1 MKKRNIMVIILL
13 TILCIPF
20 SINAAF
26 DAEIN
31 GNTVRIRTGP
41 GTNNS
46 AIKTVNAG
54 TSIKVVD
61 KTLYEGT
68 GCDAKWLKVIY
79 NDQEG
84 YVCSKYV
91 TYLNTAYAGINVI
104 DWTARVSG
112 NNVSVREKASS
123 SSTLI
128 ETLTLGANVTILGSS
143 GNYYKIKY
151 YGEKEGYISKD
162 YVVKKSDVTATDEEY
177 AKTLKAKGFPDS
189 YIPYLTY
196 LHKKYPNWQFN
207 ADKNNR
213 SFTTSVDKEGGKC
226 YMQTKNDNYRTS
238 STPAEGKT
246 WFRVNAGV
254 IAFYMDPRNWLTED
268 RIFMFEKLDYDKNL
282 EKEYP
287 VIIKSIFGSGKL
299 GDDKYTIPMFNAAKS
314 LGISPIHV
322 ASRIRLEVGAS
333 GSASTDGGKFTWKG
347 KTYSGYYNF
356 FNIGAYET
364 TIDGVKYSAV
374 TRGLAYA
381 AKLVGRTTGE
391 PWNNIE
397 TAIREGSSTLANNY
411 VTKGQQTIFYQK
423 FNIGPNA
430 GSPYAH
436 QYMTNIQAPAIE
448 GASTY
453 NSYRKGN
460 LLNSKIIFDIPVY
473 KDGTLPAYTSL
484 PKSGDTNN
492 NLKSLSVVGY
502 SLTPSFDEDILTYD
516 SYIPKEA
523 TSVTIDAKTSSDK
536 ASISGIGEIK
546 IEDDEEDVTI
556 TVISEAGEEKKY
568 VITIHRVDD
577 PTTVSMVL
585 EKSHL
590 NVNGNYIYR
599 VKHGTQI
606 SDFRSSLITAGAR
619 NVIFKNK
626 DGKEIDEKE
635 IKEGKLIGTGFKV
648 TISTLLESK
657 TYTLAVRGD
666 TSGDGIIDIRDL
678 LDIRLHITET
688 TTLTGANYI
697 AGDLDSIGIDHPRQ
711 VNDKKEN
718 VDILD
723 LLQIRLHITK
733 EEYLN

>member
-1 MKKRNIMVIILL
+1 MKKNIITILL
-13 TILCIPF
+13 FSIFFFCIPF
-20 SINAAF
+20 RIYASY
-26 DAEIN
+26 DAVIT
-31 GNTVRIRTGP
+31 GNTVRIRNGA
-41 GTNNS
+41 GTNND
-46 AIKTVNAG
+46 AIFTLNSN
-54 TSIKVVD
+54 TSISVID
-61 KTLYEGT
+61 KTLYTGE
-68 GCDAKWLKVIY
+68 GCDKKWYKISY
-79 NDQEG
+79 NDKIG
-84 YVCSKYV
+84 YVCSIYV
-91 TYLNTAYAGINVI
+91 KFIDASFDNINVV
-104 DWTARVSG
+104 DYSARVSG
-112 NNVSVREKASS
+112 NNVSVRKTASS
-123 SSTLI
+123 SGTLI
-128 ETLTLGANVTILGSS
+128 ETLTLGANVTILGTS
-143 GNYYKIKY
+143 GNFYKIKY
-151 YGEKEGYISKD
+151 YGEKIGYISKE

-177 AKTLKAKGFPDS
+177 AKVLKDKGFPDS

-196 LHKKYPNWQFN
+196 LHKKYPNWEFN

-213 SFTTSVDKEGGKC
+213 SFTTSVDKESGKC

-238 STPAEGKT
+238 STPAEGSS

-254 IAFYMDPRNWLTED
+254 IAFYMDPRNWLLED

-287 VIIKSIFGSGKL
+287 TIIKSIFGSGKL

-333 GSASTDGGKFTWKG
+333 GSGSTDGGEFTWKG
-347 KTYSGYYNF
+347 KKYSGYYNF

-381 AKLVGRTTGE
+381 AKLIDRNGE
-391 PWNNIE
+391 KWDNIE

-453 NSYRKGN
+453 NSYKKGD

-492 NLKSLSVVGY
+492 NLKSLSIVGY

-516 SYIPKEA
+516 SYIPKE
-523 TSVTIDAKTSSDK
+523 TTTVTIDAKTSSDK
-536 ASISGIGEIK
+536 ATISGTGEMK
-546 IEDDEEDVTI
+546 IEDDETDVTI
-556 TVISEAGEEKKY
+556 TVTSEAGEEKKY
-568 VITIHRVDD
+568 VVTIHRVDD

-585 EKSHL
+585 EKSNL
-590 NVNGNYIYR
+590 NIKDNYI
-599 VKHGTQI
+599 VNIKPETKASVI
-606 SDFRSSLITAGAR
+606 KSALITSGAR
-619 NVIFKNK
+619 NVIIKNSK
-626 DGKEIDEKE
+626 GNE
-635 IKEGKLIGTGFKV
+635 IKDSDILGTEYKV
-648 TISTLLESK
+648 TISTVLESK
-657 TYTLAVRGD
+657 TFTLVVRGD
-666 TSGDGIIDIRDL
+666 TSGDG
-678 LDIRLHITET
+678 
-688 TTLTGANYI
+688 
-697 AGDLDSIGIDHPRQ
+697 
-711 VNDKKEN
+711 K

-723 LLQIRLHITK
+723 LLQVRKHINGDNT
-733 EEYLN
+733 LNNARFLAGDTSGDNKITILDLLQVRKHINGDKKL

>member
-1 MKKRNIMVIILL
+1 MKKRYLL
-13 TILCIPF
+13 FISLIVFLCTPF
-20 SINAAF
+20 NINAAF

-46 AIKTVNAG
+46 AIVTVNAG

-68 GCDAKWLKVIY
+68 GCSSKWLKVIH
-79 NDQEG
+79 NDKEG
-84 YVCSKYV
+84 YVCSEYV
-91 TYLNTAYAGINVI
+91 TFLNTSYAGINVI

-112 NNVSVREKASS
+112 NNVSVRKTASS
-123 SSTLI
+123 SGTLI
-128 ETLTLGANVTILGSS
+128 ETLTLGANVTILGTS
-143 GNYYKIKY
+143 GNFYKIKY
-151 YGEKEGYISKD
+151 YGEKIGYISKD
-162 YVVKKSDVTATDEEY
+162 YVIKKSDVTATDSEY

-196 LHKKYPNWQFN
+196 LHKKYPNWEFN

-213 SFTTSVDKEGGKC
+213 SFTTSVDKESGKC

-238 STPAEGKT
+238 STPAEGSS

-254 IAFYMDPRNWLTED
+254 IAFYMDPRNWLLED

-347 KTYSGYYNF
+347 ETYSGYYNF

-381 AKLVGRTTGE
+381 AKLIDRNGE
-391 PWNNIE
+391 KWNNIE
-397 TAIREGSSTLANNY
+397 TAIKEGSSTLANNY

-430 GSPYAH
+430 RSPYAH

-448 GASTY
+448 GASSY
-453 NSYRKGN
+453 NSYKKGG

-492 NLKSLSVVGY
+492 NLKSLNVVGY

-523 TSVTIDAKTSSDK
+523 TSVKIDAKTSSDK
-536 ASISGIGEIK
+536 ATISGTGEMK
-546 IEDDEEDVTI
+546 IEDDETDVTI
-556 TVISEAGEEKKY
+556 TVTSEAGEEKKY
-568 VITIHRVDD
+568 IVTIHRVDD
-577 PTTVSMVL
+577 PTTISMVL
-585 EKSHL
+585 EKSNL
-590 NVNGNYIYR
+590 NIKNNYIIGIKPETKTSV
-599 VKHGTQI
+599 VK
-606 SDFRSSLITAGAR
+606 SALITSGAR
-619 NVIFKNK
+619 NVVIKNSKGTEMK
-626 DGKEIDEKE
+626 DSDI
-635 IKEGKLIGTGFKV
+635 LGTDFKV
-648 TISTLLESK
+648 TVSTLLESK
-657 TYTLAVRGD
+657 TLTLVVRGD
-666 TSGDGIIDIRDL
+666 TSGDGKV
-678 LDIRLHITET
+678 T
-688 TTLTGANYI
+688 
-697 AGDLDSIGIDHPRQ
+697 
-711 VNDKKEN
+711 
-718 VDILD
+718 ILD
-723 LLQIRLHITK
+723 LLQVRKHINGDNT
-733 EEYLN
+733 LNNARFLAGDTSGDNKITILDLLQVRKHINGDKKL

>member
-1 MKKRNIMVIILL
+1 MKKRYLL
-13 TILCIPF
+13 FISLLVFLCTPF
-20 SINAAF
+20 NINAAF

-46 AIKTVNAG
+46 AIVTVNAG

-68 GCDAKWLKVIY
+68 GCSSKWLKVIH
-79 NDQEG
+79 NDKEG
-84 YVCSKYV
+84 YVCSEYV
-91 TYLNTAYAGINVI
+91 TFLNTSYAGINVI

-112 NNVSVREKASS
+112 NNVSVRRTASS
-123 SSTLI
+123 SGTLI
-128 ETLTLGANVTILGSS
+128 ETLTLGANVTILGTS
-143 GNYYKIKY
+143 GNFYKIKY
-151 YGEKEGYISKD
+151 YGEKIGYISKD
-162 YVVKKSDVTATDEEY
+162 YVIKKSDVTATDSEY

-196 LHKKYPNWQFN
+196 LHKKYPNWEFN

-213 SFTTSVDKEGGKC
+213 SFTTSVDKESGKC
-226 YMQTKNDNYRTS
+226 YMQTKNNNYRTS
-238 STPAEGKT
+238 STPAEGSS

-254 IAFYMDPRNWLTED
+254 IAFYMDPRNWLLED

-333 GSASTDGGKFTWKG
+333 GSASTDGREFTWKG
-347 KTYSGYYNF
+347 KKYSGYYNF

-448 GASTY
+448 GASSY
-453 NSYRKGN
+453 NSYKKGG

-516 SYIPKEA
+516 SYIPKKA
-523 TSVTIDAKTSSDK
+523 TSVKIDAKTSSDK
-536 ASISGIGEIK
+536 ATILGTGEMK
-546 IEDDEEDVTI
+546 IEDDETDVTI
-556 TVISEAGEEKKY
+556 TVTSEAGEEKKY
-568 VITIHRVDD
+568 IVTIHRVDD

-585 EKSHL
+585 EKSNL
-590 NVNGNYIYR
+590 NIKDNYIIGIKPETKTSV
-599 VKHGTQI
+599 VK
-606 SDFRSSLITAGAR
+606 SALITSGAR
-619 NVIFKNK
+619 NVVIKNSKGTEMK
-626 DGKEIDEKE
+626 DSDI
-635 IKEGKLIGTGFKV
+635 LGTDFKV
-648 TISTLLESK
+648 TVSTLLESK
-657 TYTLAVRGD
+657 TLTLVVRGD
-666 TSGDGIIDIRDL
+666 TSGDGKV
-678 LDIRLHITET
+678 T
-688 TTLTGANYI
+688 
-697 AGDLDSIGIDHPRQ
+697 
-711 VNDKKEN
+711 
-718 VDILD
+718 ILD
-723 LLQIRLHITK
+723 LLQVRKHINRDNT
-733 EEYLN
+733 LNNARFLAGDTSGDNKITILDLLQVRKHINGDKKL

>member
-1 MKKRNIMVIILL
+1 MKKKYLL
-13 TILCIPF
+13 FICLLVFLCTPF
-20 SINAAF
+20 KINAAF

-46 AIKTVNAG
+46 AIVTVNAG

-68 GCDAKWLKVIY
+68 GCDSKWLKIIH
-79 NDQEG
+79 NDKEG
-84 YVCSKYV
+84 YVCSEYV
-91 TYLNTAYAGINVI
+91 TFINTSYAGINVI

-112 NNVSVREKASS
+112 NNVSVRKTASS
-123 SSTLI
+123 SGTLI
-128 ETLTLGANVTILGSS
+128 ETLTLGANVTILGTS
-143 GNYYKIKY
+143 GNFYKIKY

-162 YVVKKSDVTATDEEY
+162 YVIKKSDVTATDEEY
-177 AKTLKAKGFPDS
+177 AKVLKDKGFPDS

-196 LHKKYPNWQFN
+196 LHKKYPNWEFN

-213 SFTTSVDKEGGKC
+213 SFTTSVDKESGKC

-238 STPAEGKT
+238 STPAEGRS

-254 IAFYMDPRNWLTED
+254 IAFYMDPRNWLLED

-287 VIIKSIFGSGKL
+287 TIIKSIFGSGKL

-333 GSASTDGGKFTWKG
+333 GSGSTDGGEFTWKG
-347 KTYSGYYNF
+347 KKYSGYYNF

-381 AKLVGRTTGE
+381 AKLIDRNGE
-391 PWNNIE
+391 KWDNIE

-453 NSYRKGN
+453 NSYKKGD

-516 SYIPKEA
+516 SYIPKE
-523 TSVTIDAKTSSDK
+523 TTTVTIDAKTSCDK
-536 ASISGIGEIK
+536 ATISGTGEMK
-546 IEDDEEDVTI
+546 IEDDETDVTI
-556 TVISEAGEEKKY
+556 TVTSEAGEEKKY
-568 VITIHRVDD
+568 VVTIHRVDD

-585 EKSHL
+585 EKSNL
-590 NVNGNYIYR
+590 NVKDNYI
-599 VKHGTQI
+599 VNIKPETKASVI
-606 SDFRSSLITAGAR
+606 KSALITSGAR
-619 NVIFKNK
+619 NVIIKNSK
-626 DGKEIDEKE
+626 GNE
-635 IKEGKLIGTGFKV
+635 IKDSDILGTEYKV
-648 TISTLLESK
+648 TISTVLESK
-657 TYTLAVRGD
+657 TFTLVVRGD
-666 TSGDGIIDIRDL
+666 TSGDG
-678 LDIRLHITET
+678 
-688 TTLTGANYI
+688 
-697 AGDLDSIGIDHPRQ
+697 
-711 VNDKKEN
+711 K

-723 LLQIRLHITK
+723 LLQVRKHINGDNT
-733 EEYLN
+733 LNNARFLAGDTSGDNKITILDLLQVRKHINGDKKL

>member
-1 MKKRNIMVIILL
+1 MKKKYLL
-13 TILCIPF
+13 FICLLVFLCTPF
-20 SINAAF
+20 KINAAF

-46 AIKTVNAG
+46 AIVTVNAG

-68 GCDAKWLKVIY
+68 GCDSKWLKIIH
-79 NDQEG
+79 NDKEG
-84 YVCSKYV
+84 YVCSEYV
-91 TYLNTAYAGINVI
+91 TFINTSYAGINVI

-112 NNVSVREKASS
+112 NNVSVRKTASS
-123 SSTLI
+123 SGTLI
-128 ETLTLGANVTILGSS
+128 ETLTLGANVTILGTS
-143 GNYYKIKY
+143 GNFYKIKY
-151 YGEKEGYISKD
+151 YGEKIGYISKE

-177 AKTLKAKGFPDS
+177 AKVLKDKGFPDS

-196 LHKKYPNWQFN
+196 LHKKYPNWEFN

-213 SFTTSVDKEGGKC
+213 SFTTSVDKESGKC

-238 STPAEGKT
+238 STPAEGSS

-254 IAFYMDPRNWLTED
+254 IAFYMDPRNWLLED

-333 GSASTDGGKFTWKG
+333 GSGSTDGGEFTWKG
-347 KTYSGYYNF
+347 KKYSGYYNF

-381 AKLVGRTTGE
+381 AKLIDRNGE
-391 PWNNIE
+391 KWDNIE

-453 NSYRKGN
+453 NSYKKGD

-516 SYIPKEA
+516 SYIPKE
-523 TSVTIDAKTSSDK
+523 TTTVTIDAKTSSDK
-536 ASISGIGEIK
+536 ATISGTGEIK
-546 IEDDEEDVTI
+546 IEDDETDVTI
-556 TVISEAGEEKKY
+556 TVTSEAGEEKKY
-568 VITIHRVDD
+568 VVTIHRVDD

-585 EKSHL
+585 EKSNL
-590 NVNGNYIYR
+590 NIKDNYIYNI
-599 VKHGTQI
+599 KNETK
-606 SDFRSSLITAGAR
+606 SSVIKSALITSGAR
-619 NVIFKNK
+619 NVIIK
-626 DGKEIDEKE
+626 DSKGNE
-635 IKEGKLIGTGFKV
+635 IKDTDIVGTDYKV

-657 TYTLAVRGD
+657 TFTLVVKGD
-666 TSGDGIIDIRDL
+666 TSGDGKITILDL
-678 LDIRLHITET
+678 LQVRLDITKEVKLQ
-688 TTLTGANYI
+688 GASLI
-697 AGDLDSIGIDHPRQ
+697 AGDTSGDGK
-711 VNDKKEN
+711 VT
-718 VDILD
+718 ILD
-723 LLQIRLHITK
+723 LLQIRLDITGEK
-733 EEYLN
+733 KL

>member
-1 MKKRNIMVIILL
+1 MKKRHYITIFFLL
-13 TILCIPF
+13 TFLCVPLN
-20 SINAAF
+20 INASF

-46 AIKTVNAG
+46 AIVTVNAG
-54 TSIKVVD
+54 TSISVVD

-68 GCDAKWLKVIY
+68 GCSEKWLKVIH
-79 NDQEG
+79 NEKTG

-91 TYLNTAYAGINVI
+91 TFLNNTYTGINVI
-104 DWTARVSG
+104 DWTARVTG
-112 NNVSVREKASS
+112 NNVSVRKTASS
-123 SSTLI
+123 SGTVI

-143 GNYYKIKY
+143 GNFYKIKY
-151 YGEKEGYISKD
+151 YGEKEGYMSKD
-162 YVVKKSDVTATDEEY
+162 YIVKKSDITATDEEY
-177 AKTLKAKGFPDS
+177 AKELKAKGFPDS

-196 LHKKYPNWQFN
+196 LHKKYPNWVFN

-213 SFTTSVDKEGGKC
+213 SFVTSVDKESGKC

-238 STPAEGKT
+238 STPAEGT
-246 WFRVNAGV
+246 SWFRVNKGV

-282 EKEYP
+282 EKDYP
-287 VIIKSIFGSGKL
+287 TIIKSIFGNGKL

-322 ASRIRLEVGAS
+322 ASRIRLEVGAD
-333 GSASTDGGKFTWKG
+333 GSASTDGRKFTWKG
-347 KTYSGYYNF
+347 KEYSGYYNF

-397 TAIREGSSTLANNY
+397 TAIKEGSSTLANNY

-453 NSYRKGN
+453 NSYKKGN

-473 KDGTLPAYTSL
+473 KDGTLPEYTSL

-492 NLKSLSVVGY
+492 NLASLSVVGY
-502 SLTPSFDEDILTYD
+502 ALTPSFDEDILTYD
-516 SYIPKEA
+516 VYVPKELTTA
-523 TSVTIDAKTSSDK
+523 TVEAKTQSAK
-536 ASISGIGEIK
+536 ATISGTGETK
-546 IEDDEEDVTI
+546 LEDDENDVTI
-556 TVISEAGEEKKY
+556 TVTSEAGEEKKY
-568 VITIHRVDD
+568 VVTINKVDD

-585 EKSHL
+585 EKSNL
-590 NVNGNYIYR
+590 NIKDNYIVGIR
-599 VKHGTQI
+599 PETKASVIK
-606 SDFRSSLITAGAR
+606 SSIITSGAR
-619 NVIFKNK
+619 NVTIKNSK
-626 DGKEIDEKE
+626 GTE
-635 IKEGKLIGTGFKV
+635 IKDTDILGTDYKV

-657 TYTLAVRGD
+657 TFTLVVKGD
-666 TSGDGIIDIRDL
+666 TSGDGKV
-678 LDIRLHITET
+678 T
-688 TTLTGANYI
+688 
-697 AGDLDSIGIDHPRQ
+697 
-711 VNDKKEN
+711 
-718 VDILD
+718 ILD
-723 LLQIRLHITK
+723 LLQVRKHINGDNK
-733 EEYLN
+733 LNNTRFLAGDTSGDNKITILDLLQVRKHINGDKKL

>member
-1 MKKRNIMVIILL
+1 MKKKYLL
-13 TILCIPF
+13 FICLLVFLCTPF
-20 SINAAF
+20 KINAAF

-46 AIKTVNAG
+46 AIVTVNAG

-68 GCDAKWLKVIY
+68 GCDSKWLKIIH
-79 NDQEG
+79 NDKEG
-84 YVCSKYV
+84 YVCSEYV
-91 TYLNTAYAGINVI
+91 TFINTSYAGINVI

-112 NNVSVREKASS
+112 NNVSVRKTASS
-123 SSTLI
+123 SGTLI
-128 ETLTLGANVTILGSS
+128 ETLTLGANVTILGTS
-143 GNYYKIKY
+143 GNFYKIKY

-162 YVVKKSDVTATDEEY
+162 YVIKKSDVTATDEEY
-177 AKTLKAKGFPDS
+177 AKVLKDKGFPDS

-196 LHKKYPNWQFN
+196 LHKKYPNWEFN

-213 SFTTSVDKEGGKC
+213 SFTTSVDKESGKC

-238 STPAEGKT
+238 STPAEGSS

-254 IAFYMDPRNWLTED
+254 IAFYMDPRNWLLED

-287 VIIKSIFGSGKL
+287 TIIKSIFGSGKL

-333 GSASTDGGKFTWKG
+333 GSGSTDGGEFTWKG
-347 KTYSGYYNF
+347 KKYSGYYNF

-381 AKLVGRTTGE
+381 AKLIDRNGE
-391 PWNNIE
+391 KWDNIE

-453 NSYRKGN
+453 NSYKKGD

-516 SYIPKEA
+516 SYIPKE
-523 TSVTIDAKTSSDK
+523 TTTVTIDAKTSSDK
-536 ASISGIGEIK
+536 ATISGTGEMK
-546 IEDDEEDVTI
+546 IEDDETDVTI
-556 TVISEAGEEKKY
+556 TVTSEAGEEKKY
-568 VITIHRVDD
+568 VVTIHRVDD

-585 EKSHL
+585 EKSNL
-590 NVNGNYIYR
+590 NIKDNYI
-599 VKHGTQI
+599 VNIKPETKASVI
-606 SDFRSSLITAGAR
+606 KSALITSGAR
-619 NVIFKNK
+619 NVIIKNSK
-626 DGKEIDEKE
+626 GNE
-635 IKEGKLIGTGFKV
+635 IKDSDILGTEYKV
-648 TISTLLESK
+648 TISTVLESK
-657 TYTLAVRGD
+657 TFTLVVRGD
-666 TSGDGIIDIRDL
+666 TSGDG
-678 LDIRLHITET
+678 
-688 TTLTGANYI
+688 
-697 AGDLDSIGIDHPRQ
+697 
-711 VNDKKEN
+711 K

-723 LLQIRLHITK
+723 LLQVRKHINGDNT
-733 EEYLN
+733 LNNARFLAGDTSGDNKITILDLLQVRKHINGDKKL

>member
-1 MKKRNIMVIILL
+1 MKKRYILTIILL
-13 TILCIPF
+13 SFLCTPF
-20 SINAAF
+20 NINAAF

-31 GNTVRIRTGP
+31 GSAVRIRPGP

-46 AIKTVNAG
+46 VIVSVNAG

-61 KTLYEGT
+61 KTLYEGK
-68 GCDAKWLKVIY
+68 GCDSKWLKIIH
-79 NDQEG
+79 NEKEG
-84 YVCSKYV
+84 YVCSEFV
-91 TYLNTAYAGINVI
+91 TFLNTSYAGINVI

-112 NNVSVREKASS
+112 NNVSVRKTASS
-123 SSTLI
+123 KGKLI
-128 ETLTLGANVTILGSS
+128 ETLTLGANVTILGTS
-143 GNYYKIKY
+143 GNFYKIKY
-151 YGEKEGYISKD
+151 YGEKVGYISKD
-162 YVVKKSDVTATDEEY
+162 YVVKKSDITAMDEEY
-177 AKTLKAKGFPDS
+177 TKVLKAKGFPDS

-196 LHKKYPNWQFN
+196 LHKKYPNWEFN

-213 SFTTSVDKEGGKC
+213 SFTTSVDKESGKC

-238 STPAEGKT
+238 STPAEGSS

-254 IAFYMDPRNWLTED
+254 IAFYMDPRNWLLED

-287 VIIKSIFGSGKL
+287 TIIKSIFGSGKL

-333 GSASTDGGKFTWKG
+333 GSASTDGREFTWKG

-448 GASTY
+448 GASSY
-453 NSYRKGN
+453 NSYKKGD

-516 SYIPKEA
+516 SYIPKKA
-523 TSVTIDAKTSSDK
+523 TSVKIDAKTSSDK
-536 ASISGIGEIK
+536 ATILGTGEMK
-546 IEDDEEDVTI
+546 IEDDETDVTI
-556 TVISEAGEEKKY
+556 TVTSEAGEEKKY
-568 VITIHRVDD
+568 IVTIHRVDD

-585 EKSHL
+585 EKSNL
-590 NVNGNYIYR
+590 NIKDNYIIGIKPETKTSV
-599 VKHGTQI
+599 VK
-606 SDFRSSLITAGAR
+606 SALITSGAR
-619 NVIFKNK
+619 NVVIKNSKGTEMK
-626 DGKEIDEKE
+626 DSDI
-635 IKEGKLIGTGFKV
+635 LGTNFKV
-648 TISTLLESK
+648 TVSTLLESK
-657 TYTLAVRGD
+657 TLTFVVRGD
-666 TSGDGIIDIRDL
+666 TSGDGKV
-678 LDIRLHITET
+678 T
-688 TTLTGANYI
+688 
-697 AGDLDSIGIDHPRQ
+697 
-711 VNDKKEN
+711 
-718 VDILD
+718 ILD
-723 LLQIRLHITK
+723 LLQVRKHINGDNT
-733 EEYLN
+733 LNNARFLAGDTSGDNKITILDLLQVRKHINGDKKL

>member
-1 MKKRNIMVIILL
+1 MKKKYLL
-13 TILCIPF
+13 FICLLVFLCTPF
-20 SINAAF
+20 KINAAF

-46 AIKTVNAG
+46 AIVTVNAG

-68 GCDAKWLKVIY
+68 GCDSKWLKIIH
-79 NDQEG
+79 NDKEG
-84 YVCSKYV
+84 YVCSEYV
-91 TYLNTAYAGINVI
+91 TFINTSYAGINVI

-112 NNVSVREKASS
+112 NNVSVRKTASS
-123 SSTLI
+123 SGTLI
-128 ETLTLGANVTILGSS
+128 ETLTLGANVTILGTS
-143 GNYYKIKY
+143 GNFYKIKY

-162 YVVKKSDVTATDEEY
+162 YVIKKSDVTATDEEY
-177 AKTLKAKGFPDS
+177 AKVLKDKGFPDS

-196 LHKKYPNWQFN
+196 LHKKYPNWEFN

-213 SFTTSVDKEGGKC
+213 SFTTSVDKESGKC

-238 STPAEGKT
+238 STPAEGRS

-254 IAFYMDPRNWLTED
+254 IAFYMDPRNWLLED

-287 VIIKSIFGSGKL
+287 TIIKSIFGSGKL

-333 GSASTDGGKFTWKG
+333 GNGSTDGGEFTWKG
-347 KTYSGYYNF
+347 KKYSGYYNF

-381 AKLVGRTTGE
+381 AKLIDRNGE
-391 PWNNIE
+391 KWDNIE

-453 NSYRKGN
+453 NSYKKGD

-516 SYIPKEA
+516 SYIPKE
-523 TSVTIDAKTSSDK
+523 TTTVTIDAKTSSDK
-536 ASISGIGEIK
+536 ATISGTGEMK
-546 IEDDEEDVTI
+546 IEDDETDVTI
-556 TVISEAGEEKKY
+556 TVTSEAGEEKKY
-568 VITIHRVDD
+568 VVTIHRVDD

-585 EKSHL
+585 EKSNL
-590 NVNGNYIYR
+590 NVKDNYI
-599 VKHGTQI
+599 VNIKPETKASVI
-606 SDFRSSLITAGAR
+606 KSALITSGAR
-619 NVIFKNK
+619 NVIIKNSK
-626 DGKEIDEKE
+626 GNE
-635 IKEGKLIGTGFKV
+635 IKDSDILGTEYKV
-648 TISTLLESK
+648 TISTVLESK
-657 TYTLAVRGD
+657 IFTLVVRGD
-666 TSGDGIIDIRDL
+666 TSGDG
-678 LDIRLHITET
+678 
-688 TTLTGANYI
+688 
-697 AGDLDSIGIDHPRQ
+697 
-711 VNDKKEN
+711 K

-723 LLQIRLHITK
+723 LLQVRKHINGDNT
-733 EEYLN
+733 LNNARFLAGDTSGDNKITILDLLQVRKHINGDKKL

>member
-1 MKKRNIMVIILL
+1 MKKRYLFLISLFVF
-13 TILCIPF
+13 LCMPF
-20 SINAAF
+20 TINAAF

-31 GNTVRIRTGP
+31 GSAVRIRTGP
-41 GTNNS
+41 GTDNS
-46 AIKTVNAG
+46 VIVSVNAG
-54 TSIKVVD
+54 TSISVVD
-61 KTLYEGT
+61 KTLYEGK
-68 GCDAKWLKVIY
+68 GCDSKWLKIIH
-79 NDQEG
+79 NDKEG
-84 YVCSKYV
+84 YVCSEFV
-91 TYLNTAYAGINVI
+91 TFLNTSYAGINVI

-112 NNVSVREKASS
+112 NNVSVRKTASS
-123 SSTLI
+123 SGTLI
-128 ETLTLGANVTILGSS
+128 ETLTLGANVTILGTS
-143 GNYYKIKY
+143 GNFYKIKY
-151 YGEKEGYISKD
+151 YGEKIGYISKE

-177 AKTLKAKGFPDS
+177 AKVLKDKGFPDS

-196 LHKKYPNWQFN
+196 LHKKYPNWEFN

-213 SFTTSVDKEGGKC
+213 SFTTSVDKESGKC

-238 STPAEGKT
+238 STPAEGSS

-254 IAFYMDPRNWLTED
+254 IAFYMDPRNWLLED

-287 VIIKSIFGSGKL
+287 TIIKSIFGSGKL

-333 GSASTDGGKFTWKG
+333 GSGSTDGGEFTWKG
-347 KTYSGYYNF
+347 KKYSGYYNF

-381 AKLVGRTTGE
+381 AKLIDRNGE
-391 PWNNIE
+391 KWDNIE

-453 NSYRKGN
+453 NSYKKGD

-492 NLKSLSVVGY
+492 NLKSLSIVGY

-516 SYIPKEA
+516 SYIPKE
-523 TSVTIDAKTSSDK
+523 TTTVTIDAKTSSDK
-536 ASISGIGEIK
+536 ATISGTGEMK
-546 IEDDEEDVTI
+546 IEDDETDVTI
-556 TVISEAGEEKKY
+556 TVTSEAGEEKKY
-568 VITIHRVDD
+568 VVTIHRVDD

-585 EKSHL
+585 EKSNL
-590 NVNGNYIYR
+590 NIKDNYI
-599 VKHGTQI
+599 VNIKPETKASVI
-606 SDFRSSLITAGAR
+606 KSALITSGAR
-619 NVIFKNK
+619 NVIIKNSK
-626 DGKEIDEKE
+626 GNE
-635 IKEGKLIGTGFKV
+635 IKDSDILGTEYKV
-648 TISTLLESK
+648 TISTVLESK
-657 TYTLAVRGD
+657 TFTLVVRGD
-666 TSGDGIIDIRDL
+666 TSGDG
-678 LDIRLHITET
+678 
-688 TTLTGANYI
+688 
-697 AGDLDSIGIDHPRQ
+697 
-711 VNDKKEN
+711 K

-723 LLQIRLHITK
+723 LLQVRKHINGDNT
-733 EEYLN
+733 LNNARFLAGDTSGDNKITILDLLQVRKHINGDKKL

>member
-13 TILCIPF
+13 AIFCIPLNV
-20 SINAAF
+20 NAAF

-46 AIKTVNAG
+46 AIVTVNAG

-68 GCDAKWLKVIY
+68 GCDSKWLKVIH
-79 NDQEG
+79 NDKEG
-84 YVCSKYV
+84 YVCSEYV
-91 TYLNTAYAGINVI
+91 TFLNTSYAGINVI

-112 NNVSVREKASS
+112 NNVSVRKTASS
-123 SSTLI
+123 SGTLI
-128 ETLTLGANVTILGSS
+128 ETLTLGANVTILGTS
-143 GNYYKIKY
+143 GNFYKIKY
-151 YGEKEGYISKD
+151 YGESVGYISKD
-162 YVVKKSDVTATDEEY
+162 YVIKKSDVTATDEEY
-177 AKTLKAKGFPDS
+177 AKVLKDKGFPDS

-196 LHKKYPNWQFN
+196 LHKKYPNWEFN

-213 SFTTSVDKEGGKC
+213 SFTTSVDKEAGKC

-238 STPAEGKT
+238 STPAEGSS

-254 IAFYMDPRNWLTED
+254 IAFYMDPRNWLLED

-287 VIIKSIFGSGKL
+287 TIIKSIFGSGKL

-333 GSASTDGGKFTWKG
+333 GSASTDGGEFTWKG
-347 KTYSGYYNF
+347 KKYSGYYNF

-381 AKLVGRTTGE
+381 AKLIDRNGE
-391 PWNNIE
+391 KWDNIE

-453 NSYRKGN
+453 NSYKKGG

-473 KDGTLPAYTSL
+473 KDETLPDYTSL
-484 PKSGDTNN
+484 PKSGDTDN

-536 ASISGIGEIK
+536 ATISGTGEMK
-546 IEDDEEDVTI
+546 IEDDETDVTI
-556 TVISEAGEEKKY
+556 TVTSEAGEEKKY
-568 VITIHRVDD
+568 VVTIHRVDD

-585 EKSHL
+585 EKSNL
-590 NVNGNYIYR
+590 NVKDNYI
-599 VKHGTQI
+599 VNIKPETKASVI
-606 SDFRSSLITAGAR
+606 KSALITSGAR
-619 NVIFKNK
+619 SVTIKNTKGSEMK
-626 DGKEIDEKE
+626 DSDI
-635 IKEGKLIGTGFKV
+635 LGTEYKV
-648 TISTLLESK
+648 TISTVLESK
-657 TYTLAVRGD
+657 TFTLVVRGD
-666 TSGDGIIDIRDL
+666 TSGDGKV
-678 LDIRLHITET
+678 T
-688 TTLTGANYI
+688 
-697 AGDLDSIGIDHPRQ
+697 
-711 VNDKKEN
+711 
-718 VDILD
+718 ILD
-723 LLQIRLHITK
+723 LLQVRKHINGDNK
-733 EEYLN
+733 LNNARFLAGDTSGDNKVTILDLLQVRKHINGDKKL

>member
-1 MKKRNIMVIILL
+1 MKKKYLL
-13 TILCIPF
+13 FICLLVFLCTPF
-20 SINAAF
+20 KINAAF

-46 AIKTVNAG
+46 AIVTVNAG

-68 GCDAKWLKVIY
+68 GCDSKWLKIIH
-79 NDQEG
+79 NDKEG
-84 YVCSKYV
+84 YVCSEYV
-91 TYLNTAYAGINVI
+91 TFINTSYAGINVI

-112 NNVSVREKASS
+112 NNVSVRKTASS
-123 SSTLI
+123 SGTLI
-128 ETLTLGANVTILGSS
+128 ETLTLGANVTILGTS
-143 GNYYKIKY
+143 GNFYKIKY

-162 YVVKKSDVTATDEEY
+162 YVIKKSDVTATDEEY
-177 AKTLKAKGFPDS
+177 AKVLKDKGFPDS

-196 LHKKYPNWQFN
+196 LHKKYPNWEFN

-213 SFTTSVDKEGGKC
+213 SFTTSVDKESGKC

-238 STPAEGKT
+238 STPAEGRS

-254 IAFYMDPRNWLTED
+254 IAFYMDPRNWLLED

-287 VIIKSIFGSGKL
+287 TIIKSIFGSGKL

-333 GSASTDGGKFTWKG
+333 GSGSTDGGEFTWKG
-347 KTYSGYYNF
+347 KKYSGYYNF

-381 AKLVGRTTGE
+381 AKLIDRNGE
-391 PWNNIE
+391 KWDNIE

-453 NSYRKGN
+453 NSYKKGD

-516 SYIPKEA
+516 SYIPKE
-523 TSVTIDAKTSSDK
+523 TTTVTIDAKTSSDK
-536 ASISGIGEIK
+536 ATISGTGEMK
-546 IEDDEEDVTI
+546 IEDDETDVTI
-556 TVISEAGEEKKY
+556 TVTSEAGEEKKY
-568 VITIHRVDD
+568 VVTIHRVDD

-585 EKSHL
+585 EKSNL
-590 NVNGNYIYR
+590 NVKDNYI
-599 VKHGTQI
+599 VNIKPETKASVI
-606 SDFRSSLITAGAR
+606 KSALITSGAR
-619 NVIFKNK
+619 NVIIKNSK
-626 DGKEIDEKE
+626 GNE
-635 IKEGKLIGTGFKV
+635 IKDSDILGTEYKV
-648 TISTLLESK
+648 TISTVLESK
-657 TYTLAVRGD
+657 TFTLVVRGD
-666 TSGDGIIDIRDL
+666 TSGDG
-678 LDIRLHITET
+678 
-688 TTLTGANYI
+688 
-697 AGDLDSIGIDHPRQ
+697 
-711 VNDKKEN
+711 K

-723 LLQIRLHITK
+723 LLQVRKHINGDNT
-733 EEYLN
+733 LNNARFLAGDTSGDNKITILDLLQVRKHINGDKKL

>member
-1 MKKRNIMVIILL
+1 MKKRYLL
-13 TILCIPF
+13 FISLLVFLCTPF
-20 SINAAF
+20 NINAAF

-46 AIKTVNAG
+46 AIVTVNAG

-68 GCDAKWLKVIY
+68 GCSSKWLKVIH
-79 NDQEG
+79 NDKEG
-84 YVCSKYV
+84 YVCSEYV
-91 TYLNTAYAGINVI
+91 TFLNTSYAGINVI

-112 NNVSVREKASS
+112 NNVSVRRTASS
-123 SSTLI
+123 SGTLI
-128 ETLTLGANVTILGSS
+128 ETLTLGANVTILGTS
-143 GNYYKIKY
+143 GNFYKIKY
-151 YGEKEGYISKD
+151 YGEKIGYISKD
-162 YVVKKSDVTATDEEY
+162 YVIKKSDVTATDSEY

-196 LHKKYPNWQFN
+196 LHKKYPNWEFN

-213 SFTTSVDKEGGKC
+213 SFTTSVDKESGKC
-226 YMQTKNDNYRTS
+226 YMQTKNNNYRTS
-238 STPAEGKT
+238 STPAEGSS

-254 IAFYMDPRNWLTED
+254 IAFYMDPRNWLLED

-347 KTYSGYYNF
+347 ETYSGYYNF

-381 AKLVGRTTGE
+381 AKLINRSGE
-391 PWNNIE
+391 KWNNIE
-397 TAIREGSSTLANNY
+397 TAIKEGSSTLANNY

-430 GSPYAH
+430 RSPYAH

-453 NSYRKGN
+453 TSYKKGN

-523 TSVTIDAKTSSDK
+523 TSVKIDAKTSSDK
-536 ASISGIGEIK
+536 ATISGTGEMK
-546 IEDDEEDVTI
+546 IEDDETDVTI
-556 TVISEAGEEKKY
+556 TVTSEAGEEKKY
-568 VITIHRVDD
+568 VVTIHRVDD

-585 EKSHL
+585 EKSNL
-590 NVNGNYIYR
+590 NIKDNYIIGIKPETKTSV
-599 VKHGTQI
+599 VK
-606 SDFRSSLITAGAR
+606 SALITSGAR
-619 NVIFKNK
+619 NVVIKNSKGTEMK
-626 DGKEIDEKE
+626 DSDI
-635 IKEGKLIGTGFKV
+635 LGTDFKV
-648 TISTLLESK
+648 TVSTLLESK
-657 TYTLAVRGD
+657 TLTLVVRGD
-666 TSGDGIIDIRDL
+666 TSGDGKV
-678 LDIRLHITET
+678 T
-688 TTLTGANYI
+688 
-697 AGDLDSIGIDHPRQ
+697 
-711 VNDKKEN
+711 
-718 VDILD
+718 ILD
-723 LLQIRLHITK
+723 LLQVRKHINRDNT
-733 EEYLN
+733 LNNARFLAGDTSGDNKITILDLLQVRKHINGDKKL

>member
-1 MKKRNIMVIILL
+1 MKKKYLL
-13 TILCIPF
+13 FICLLVFLCTPF
-20 SINAAF
+20 KINAAF

-46 AIKTVNAG
+46 AIVTVNAG

-68 GCDAKWLKVIY
+68 GCDSKWLKIIH
-79 NDQEG
+79 NDKEG
-84 YVCSKYV
+84 YVCSEYV
-91 TYLNTAYAGINVI
+91 TFINTSYAGINVI

-112 NNVSVREKASS
+112 NNVSVRKTASS
-123 SSTLI
+123 SGTLI
-128 ETLTLGANVTILGSS
+128 ETLTLGANVTILGTS
-143 GNYYKIKY
+143 GNFYKIKY

-162 YVVKKSDVTATDEEY
+162 YVIKKSDVTATDEEY
-177 AKTLKAKGFPDS
+177 AKVLKDKGFPDS

-196 LHKKYPNWQFN
+196 LHKKYPNWEFN

-213 SFTTSVDKEGGKC
+213 SFTTSVDKESGKC

-238 STPAEGKT
+238 STPAEGRSG
-246 WFRVNAGV
+246 FRVNAGV
-254 IAFYMDPRNWLTED
+254 IAFYMDPRNWLLED

-287 VIIKSIFGSGKL
+287 TIIKSIFGSGKL

-333 GSASTDGGKFTWKG
+333 GSGSTDGGEFTWKG
-347 KTYSGYYNF
+347 KKYSGYYNF

-381 AKLVGRTTGE
+381 AKLIDRNGE
-391 PWNNIE
+391 KWDNIE

-453 NSYRKGN
+453 NSYKKGD

-516 SYIPKEA
+516 SYIPKE
-523 TSVTIDAKTSSDK
+523 TTTVTIDAKTSSDK
-536 ASISGIGEIK
+536 ATISGTGEMK
-546 IEDDEEDVTI
+546 IEDDETDVTI
-556 TVISEAGEEKKY
+556 TVTSEAGEEKKY
-568 VITIHRVDD
+568 VVTIHRVDD

-585 EKSHL
+585 EKSNL
-590 NVNGNYIYR
+590 NVKDNYI
-599 VKHGTQI
+599 VNIKPETKASVI
-606 SDFRSSLITAGAR
+606 KSALITSGAR
-619 NVIFKNK
+619 NVIIKNSK
-626 DGKEIDEKE
+626 GNE
-635 IKEGKLIGTGFKV
+635 IKDSDILGTEYKV
-648 TISTLLESK
+648 TISTVLESK
-657 TYTLAVRGD
+657 IFTLVVRGD
-666 TSGDGIIDIRDL
+666 TSGDG
-678 LDIRLHITET
+678 
-688 TTLTGANYI
+688 
-697 AGDLDSIGIDHPRQ
+697 
-711 VNDKKEN
+711 K

-723 LLQIRLHITK
+723 LLQVRKHINGDNT
-733 EEYLN
+733 LNNARFLAGDTSGDNKITILDLLQVRKHINGDKKL

>member
-1 MKKRNIMVIILL
+1 MKKKYLL
-13 TILCIPF
+13 FICLLVFLCTPF
-20 SINAAF
+20 KINAAF

-46 AIKTVNAG
+46 AIVTVNAG

-68 GCDAKWLKVIY
+68 GCDSKWLKIIH
-79 NDQEG
+79 NDKEG
-84 YVCSKYV
+84 YVCSEYV
-91 TYLNTAYAGINVI
+91 TFINTSYAGINVI

-112 NNVSVREKASS
+112 NNVSVRKTASS
-123 SSTLI
+123 SGTLI
-128 ETLTLGANVTILGSS
+128 ETLTLGANVTILGTS
-143 GNYYKIKY
+143 GNFYKIKY

-162 YVVKKSDVTATDEEY
+162 YVIKKSDVTATDEEY
-177 AKTLKAKGFPDS
+177 AKVLKDKGFPDS

-196 LHKKYPNWQFN
+196 LHKKYPNWEFN

-213 SFTTSVDKEGGKC
+213 SFTTSVDKESGKC

-238 STPAEGKT
+238 STPAEGRS

-254 IAFYMDPRNWLTED
+254 IAFYMDPRNWLLED

-287 VIIKSIFGSGKL
+287 TIIKSIFGSGKL

-333 GSASTDGGKFTWKG
+333 GSGSTDGGEFTWKG
-347 KTYSGYYNF
+347 KKYSGYYNF

-381 AKLVGRTTGE
+381 AKLIDRNGE
-391 PWNNIE
+391 KWDNIE

-453 NSYRKGN
+453 NSYKKGD

-516 SYIPKEA
+516 SYIPKE
-523 TSVTIDAKTSSDK
+523 TTTVTIDAKTSSDK
-536 ASISGIGEIK
+536 ATISGTGEMK
-546 IEDDEEDVTI
+546 IEDDETDVTI
-556 TVISEAGEEKKY
+556 TVTSEAGEEKKY
-568 VITIHRVDD
+568 VVTIHRVDD

-585 EKSHL
+585 EKSNL
-590 NVNGNYIYR
+590 NIKDNYI
-599 VKHGTQI
+599 VNIKPETKASVI
-606 SDFRSSLITAGAR
+606 KSALITSGAR
-619 NVIFKNK
+619 NVIIKNSK
-626 DGKEIDEKE
+626 GNE
-635 IKEGKLIGTGFKV
+635 IKDSDILGTEYKV
-648 TISTLLESK
+648 TISTVLESK
-657 TYTLAVRGD
+657 TFTLVVRGD
-666 TSGDGIIDIRDL
+666 TSGDG
-678 LDIRLHITET
+678 
-688 TTLTGANYI
+688 
-697 AGDLDSIGIDHPRQ
+697 
-711 VNDKKEN
+711 K

-723 LLQIRLHITK
+723 LLQVRKHINGDNT
-733 EEYLN
+733 LNNARFLAGDTSGDNKITILDLLQVRKHINGDKKL

>member
-1 MKKRNIMVIILL
+1 MKKKYLL
-13 TILCIPF
+13 FICLLVFLCTPF
-20 SINAAF
+20 KINAAF

-46 AIKTVNAG
+46 AIVTVNAG

-68 GCDAKWLKVIY
+68 GCDSKWLKIIH
-79 NDQEG
+79 NDKEG
-84 YVCSKYV
+84 YVCSEYV
-91 TYLNTAYAGINVI
+91 TFINTSYAGINVI

-112 NNVSVREKASS
+112 NNVSVRKTASS
-123 SSTLI
+123 SGTLI
-128 ETLTLGANVTILGSS
+128 ETLTLGANVTILGTS
-143 GNYYKIKY
+143 GNFYKIKY

-162 YVVKKSDVTATDEEY
+162 YVIKKSDVTATDEEY
-177 AKTLKAKGFPDS
+177 AKVLKDKGFPDS

-196 LHKKYPNWQFN
+196 LHKKYPNWEFN

-213 SFTTSVDKEGGKC
+213 SFTTSVDKESGKC

-238 STPAEGKT
+238 STPAEGRS

-254 IAFYMDPRNWLTED
+254 IAFYMDPRNWLLED

-287 VIIKSIFGSGKL
+287 TIIKSIFGSGKL

-333 GSASTDGGKFTWKG
+333 GSGSTDGGEFTWKG
-347 KTYSGYYNF
+347 KKYSGYYNF

-381 AKLVGRTTGE
+381 AKLIDRNGE
-391 PWNNIE
+391 KWDNIE

-453 NSYRKGN
+453 NSYKKGD

-516 SYIPKEA
+516 SYIPKE
-523 TSVTIDAKTSSDK
+523 TTTVTIDAKTSSDK
-536 ASISGIGEIK
+536 ATISGTGEMK
-546 IEDDEEDVTI
+546 IEDDETDVTI
-556 TVISEAGEEKKY
+556 TVTSEAGEEKKY
-568 VITIHRVDD
+568 VVTIHRVDD

-585 EKSHL
+585 EKSNL
-590 NVNGNYIYR
+590 NVKDNYI
-599 VKHGTQI
+599 VNIKPETKASVI
-606 SDFRSSLITAGAR
+606 KSALITSGAR
-619 NVIFKNK
+619 NVIIKNSK
-626 DGKEIDEKE
+626 GNE
-635 IKEGKLIGTGFKV
+635 IKDSDILGTEYKV
-648 TISTLLESK
+648 TISTVLESK
-657 TYTLAVRGD
+657 IFTLVVRGD
-666 TSGDGIIDIRDL
+666 TSGDG
-678 LDIRLHITET
+678 
-688 TTLTGANYI
+688 
-697 AGDLDSIGIDHPRQ
+697 
-711 VNDKKEN
+711 K

-723 LLQIRLHITK
+723 LLQVRKHINGDNT
-733 EEYLN
+733 LNNARFLAGDTSGDNKITILDLLQVRKHINGDKKL